1 MSQKTVII
9 LYNGEETK
17 MEFNLEEI
25 NTYDLLMNKIQSTIN
40 ENNPSL
46 HYNLMAI
53 NSSEPYTLIEQ
64 DNYMKIMQEQINE
77 GDLKIFF
84 NKIDMNEIENIGN
97 ENNSTDPPPASNKI
111 FEVEANIEDDDNEFV
126 IENGDDEKKENNKN
140 DNINKNED
148 IKKEISK
155 EKDEKQLKINESLK
169 KIDSTDENEI
179 IYNDNYEDE
188 DDNNNIYN
196 ETNIMLDKINKV
208 MGQSNMLMYKHSKTV
223 DISKN
228 IGNNNNNIIN
238 NNFNLY
244 DNNDNDNDNF
254 NLLLEKDNNKKKN
267 INISNNKINEEEQPE
282 LNLIKLDTFI
292 SVKCSICKDTLLG
305 IKYICCVCENI
316 TLCTNCELEHF
327 HPCIKFKTPFLSNLT
342 EIYKFISNSYSFK
355 LPANNFFSKLFK
367 KEYEISFIPLTD
379 KKICLRPEKEMLLPI
394 KIVNLSK
401 DIIKSSQLEIIP
413 KDNTLVQIYNENK
426 FVLGP
431 NTSKTVKMKCI
442 TGSNLGKETIIF
454 YGFSQYLT
462 FKNPEKVN
470 FSLDFEVNNDEEE
483 EKMNKIL
490 EYNENVIMYNKE
502 HKKIALEILESIGDN
517 NRTNGHINKVFNILI
532 ENDWNKNKS
541 IDYIKALKK

>member
-25 NTYDLLMNKIQSTIN
+25 NTYDLLMSKIQSTIN

-53 NSSEPYTLIEQ
+53 NSLEPYTLIEQ
-64 DNYMKIMQEQINE
+64 DNYMKIMKEQINE

-84 NKIDMNEIENIGN
+84 NKIDMNEIDNIGN

-111 FEVEANIEDDDNEFV
+111 FEVEANNEDDDNEFV
-126 IENGDDEKKENNKN
+126 IENGDDENKENNKN
-140 DNINKNED
+140 ENINKNED

-155 EKDEKQLKINESLK
+155 EEDEKQLKINETLN

-179 IYNDNYEDE
+179 INNDNYEDE

-196 ETNIMLDKINKV
+196 ETNIMLEKINKV
-208 MGQSNMLMYKHSKTV
+208 MGQSNMFMYKHSKSV

-228 IGNNNNNIIN
+228 ITNNNNNNIIN
-238 NNFNLY
+238 NNFNF
-244 DNNDNDNDNF
+244 NDNDDNF
-254 NLLLEKDNNKKKN
+254 NHSLEKDNNKENN
-267 INISNNKINEEEQPE
+267 IIINNNKINEKEKPE
-282 LNLIKLDTFI
+282 LNLIKPDTFI

-327 HPCIKFKTPFLSNLT
+327 HPCIKFKTPFLSNLE
-342 EIYKFISNSYSFK
+342 EIYKFISISYNFK
-355 LPANNFFSKLFK
+355 VPTNNFFSKIFK

-401 DIIKSSQLEIIP
+401 EIIKSSQLEIIP

-431 NTSKTVKMKCI
+431 NTSKIVKMKCI
-442 TGSNLGKETIIF
+442 TGSNLGKENIIF
-454 YGFSQYLT
+454 YGFSQDLI
-462 FKNPEKVN
+462 FKNPEKVK

-483 EKMNKIL
+483 EKLNKKL

-502 HKKIALEILESIGDN
+502 HKKLALEILESIYDD
-517 NRTNGHINKVFNILI
+517 NRTNGHLNKVFNILI
-532 ENDWNKNKS
+532 ENDWDKNKS
-541 IDYIKALKK
+541 INYIKALKK